1 MGLTAAEIRARIETL
16 EKQLEHDRQRIAEL
30 KDRLAA
36 ADRKRASLPVEEQ
49 SRLDPILDMLERE
62 LDYAKA
68 RCTEDEQNL
77 IKLRR
82 KLDELRDSEEE
93 MARDIPEM
101 SGEELRD
108 QTAVAG
114 SLMSGPGEGT
124 EENSGLKILL
134 GSALAKIQRRDF
146 EGLSLQEIRAL
157 RMCYDRLLHRVNRN
171 IREDRLKSM
180 IAASLRALDRMK
192 KLPPESGN
200 SPI

>member
-1 MGLTAAEIRARIETL
+1 
-16 EKQLEHDRQRIAEL
+16 
-30 KDRLAA
+30 
-36 ADRKRASLPVEEQ
+36 
-49 SRLDPILDMLERE
+49 
-62 LDYAKA
+62 
-68 RCTEDEQNL
+68 
-77 IKLRR
+77 
-82 KLDELRDSEEE
+82 

>member
-77 IKLRR
+77 INLRR

-101 SGEELRD
+101 RGEELRD